1 MTSEGHG
8 SPAAP
13 ASPPWFM
20 ANELLAFL
28 VELAA
33 LVMLSWWGFT
43 AGDGTTVHLLLG
55 IGAPAAAAAVWGL
68 FAAPRARF
76 PLPLVGVLLVKAVV
90 LGAGVYAVHAMGH
103 SMAAVLF
110 GIVVA
115 ANTAAAETFRHRMPD
130 HGPGRGTDHGPGRGP
145 GRGTDHGPDREPDR
159 GRPDRD

>member
-43 AGDGTTVHLLLG
+43 AGDDTAVHLLLG
-55 IGAPAAAAAVWGL
+55 LGAPAAAAAVWGL

-76 PLPLVGVLLVKAVV
+76 QLPLAGVLLVKAVV
-90 LGAGVYAVHAMGH
+90 LGGGVYAVHAMGH
-103 SMAAVLF
+103 TEAAVLF

-115 ANTAAAETFRHRMPD
+115 ANTVAAETFRHRMPE
-130 HGPGRGTDHGPGRGP
+130 HGPGREPGRGP
-145 GRGTDHGPDREPDR
+145 GQGPDREPDR

>member
-28 VELAA
+28 IELAA

-43 AGDGTTVHLLLG
+43 AGDDTTAHLLLG
-55 IGAPAAAAAVWGL
+55 LGAPAAAAAVWGL

-76 PLPLVGVLLVKAVV
+76 QLPLAGVLLVKAVV
-90 LGAGVYAVHAMGH
+90 LGGGVYAVHAMGH
-103 SMAAVLF
+103 TKAAVLF

-115 ANTAAAETFRHRMPD
+115 ANTAAAETFRHRMPE
-130 HGPGRGTDHGPGRGP
+130 HGPGHGPGRGP
-145 GRGTDHGPDREPDR
+145 GHGPDREPGR